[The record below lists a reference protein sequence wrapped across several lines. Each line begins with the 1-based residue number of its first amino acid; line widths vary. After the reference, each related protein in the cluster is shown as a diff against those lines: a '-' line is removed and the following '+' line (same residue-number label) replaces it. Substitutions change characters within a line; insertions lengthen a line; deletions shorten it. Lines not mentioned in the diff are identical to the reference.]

1 MSEEQDADLLY
12 YRAALRSSLVWAL
25 ALVCVI
31 GLIIVLC

>member
-1 MSEEQDADLLY
+1 MDANEDDKEY

-31 GLIIVLC
+31 SLIIVLY